1 MIRVRELGYRYPRAR
16 SWVFERHSFEVA
28 AGTVFGIL
36 GPNGR
41 GKTTLL
47 KCVAG
52 VLEPNAGEVSVSRF
66 VGYVPQQFAT
76 PFAYT
81 ARDIVVMGRARHIGL
96 FGAPTRRARSLA
108 DQAMA
113 DLGIGRLADRLIT
126 NLSGGERQ
134 MVMIARALA
143 SGAETMVLDEP
154 TSALDFRN
162 QAIVLAALGRLS
174 RERGLT
180 IVMTTH
186 HPQHALEIA
195 DAALL
200 MQGGDRYAVGPADEI
215 LSEARLSDLYGL
227 PIQAATVCLDGRRG
241 KAMIPVLGGIRP
253 TFAGAQP

>member
-1 MIRVRELGYRYPRAR
+1 MIRVRDIGYRYPRAR
-16 SWVFERHSFEVA
+16 SWVFERHSFDVVP
-28 AGTVFGIL
+28 GTVFSIL

-52 VLEPNAGEVSVSRF
+52 VLHPSTGDVSVSRF

-81 ARDIVVMGRARHIGL
+81 VRDIVVMGRARHIGL
-96 FGAPTRRARSLA
+96 FGSPGRRDRSLA
-108 DQAMA
+108 DQAME
-113 DLGIGRLADRLIT
+113 DLGIAWLADRLIT
-126 NLSGGERQ
+126 SLSGGERQ

-143 SGAETMVLDEP
+143 SGAEIMVLDEP

-162 QAIVLAALGRLS
+162 QAIVLAALERLS
-174 RERGLT
+174 RQRGMT

-195 DAALL
+195 DTALL
-200 MQGGDRYAVGPADEI
+200 MQGSDRYAVGPADEV

-241 KAMIPVLGGIRP
+241 TTMIPVLGGMRTDIEGARP
-253 TFAGAQP
+253 